1 MVFALAFAAFFYW
14 QHFNHFR
21 HVQVPATASRTAPVA
36 TVPAATVPV
45 ATVPVATVPAATAPV
60 ATAPVAT
67 APAATAPA
75 ATAPAAV
82 KPALAATSPK
92 TDNHPA
98 LTESDNQVATKAATV
113 GFADSLMGALSPSAK
128 AATIQQEMQPAPK
141 QVTETA
147 KPAKRVAIQTA
158 AVSSFPRKPQAMTAE
173 QKRLEVAQD
182 GFDHVLDMAGKYPDT
197 YGFLP
202 DERLAAAKLGDAIPV
217 YRIAQQGRER
227 YAGQPVSSLFKP
239 ADEWVYPIILENRI
253 RYLVQVRYVGHDYVL
268 GHGSRALAMAYD
280 KILARWPA
288 SEGFHPQLVTIP
300 DQPFYYFTIPELP
313 DQNITDTS
321 RMFDINPSL
330 SPATIRLASWR

>member
-1 MVFALAFAAFFYW
+1 VIQAITINLQSVVSRRKRKAAKKFFIGLMVFALAFAAFFYW

-36 TVPAATVPV
+36 TVPAAT
-45 ATVPVATVPAATAPV
+45 APV
-60 ATAPVAT
+60 
-67 APAATAPA
+67 

-82 KPALAATSPK
+82 KPALAASSPK
-92 TDNHPA
+92 IDDQPA
-98 LTESDNQVATKAATV
+98 LTKSDHQVATKAATV

-128 AATIQQEMQPAPK
+128 AATSQQEMQPAPK

-147 KPAKRVAIQTA
+147 KPAKRVPIQTA

-182 GFDHVLDMAGKYPDT
+182 GFAHVLDMAGKYPDT

-202 DERLAAAKLGDAIPV
+202 DESLAAAKLGDAIPV

-239 ADEWVYPIILENRI
+239 ADEWVYPIIVKNRI
-253 RYLVQVRYVGHDYVL
+253 CYLVQVRYDGHDYVL

-330 SPATIRLASWR
+330 SPASIRLASWR